1 MKQQASHN
9 DLDEG
14 ELERFP
20 KGKAR
25 FSDHDCDEDNKPAP
39 SAESGAVKIALMQ
52 QHKQE
57 KPFRWAKYFPFLRS
71 QADRQDHNI
80 EAREKTQ
87 ESASGQREMVA
98 NIALLH
104 ESRVGDVMIPRSEI
118 EALEINTS
126 LAETLILFEKS
137 DHSRMPVY
145 HETLDDPRGMVHI
158 RDLLSFI
165 TKTAR
170 GATVKKDAQ
179 KQHDGQAIHLDF
191 SHVDLSKTI
200 GEIDVMRE
208 VLFVPASM
216 RASQLLSRMQTTRT
230 QMALVIDEYGGT
242 DGLASMEDVFE
253 VVVGDIEDEHD
264 DDDVMIVAEDAGCW
278 LVDARAELEDIAENL
293 GDAIDWGELGE
304 DVDTIG
310 GLIVAKLDHIPARG
324 EMVELNGY
332 CFQVLEADR
341 RRIRRVRIKR
351 L

>member
-1 MKQQASHN
+1 MSEPESEN
-9 DLDEG
+9 DTQEG
-14 ELERFP
+14 ELTKER
-20 KGKAR
+20 K
-25 FSDHDCDEDNKPAP
+25 ENKPFNW
-39 SAESGAVKIALMQ
+39 V
-52 QHKQE
+52 
-57 KPFRWAKYFPFLRS
+57 KYFPFLRNR
-71 QADRQDHNI
+71 ANMVP
-80 EAREKTQ
+80 REGGGHEQPNTPK
-87 ESASGQREMVA
+87 QRDMMD

-104 ESRVGDVMIPRSEI
+104 ETRVGDVMIPRSQI
-118 EALEINTS
+118 EALEIHTS
-126 LAETLILFEKS
+126 LADTLILFEKS

-158 RDLLSFI
+158 RDLLSFV

-170 GATVKKDAQ
+170 EGGRKEGQ
-179 KQHDGQAIHLDF
+179 KQGQKPEQGDDPISLDF
-191 SHVDLSKTI
+191 SHVNLSQTI
-200 GEIDVMRE
+200 GEIDVIRE

-264 DDDVMIVAEDAGCW
+264 DDDIMIVLEGEGCW
-278 LVDARAELEDIAENL
+278 LVDARAELEEIAESL
-293 GDAIDWGELGE
+293 GHDLDWGELGE

-310 GLIVAKLDHIPARG
+310 GLIVAKLDHIPPRG
-324 EMVELNGY
+324 AMVELSGY
-332 CFQVLEADR
+332 SFQVLEADR